1 MLVVETLDVCSGLM
15 DVQQTHM
22 VVQDPEMLHGLDSDI
37 HHGKMVEN
45 S

>member
-15 DVQQTHM
+15 GVQQIHM
-22 VVQDPEMLHGLDSDI
+22 MAQDPEILHGLDSDI

>member
-1 MLVVETLDVCSGLM
+1 MLVVETLDACSGLM

-22 VVQDPEMLHGLDSDI
+22 VAQDLEMLLGQDLDI
-37 HHGKMVEN
+37 HHGRMVEN